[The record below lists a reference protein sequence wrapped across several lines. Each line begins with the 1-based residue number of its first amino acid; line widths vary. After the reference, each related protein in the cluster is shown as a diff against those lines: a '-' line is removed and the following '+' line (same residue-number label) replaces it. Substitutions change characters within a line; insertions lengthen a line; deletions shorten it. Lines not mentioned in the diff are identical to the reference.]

1 MQPGFFIASRPKTIC
16 CLTIES
22 GNHNWFGSPAQG
34 AGYLYPASPGTLTKP
49 KKLGVVSLDDVKHP
63 Q

>member
-1 MQPGFFIASRPKTIC
+1 MQPGFFYCLETKTIC

-49 KKLGVVSLDDVKHP
+49 KKLGVV
-63 Q
+63 